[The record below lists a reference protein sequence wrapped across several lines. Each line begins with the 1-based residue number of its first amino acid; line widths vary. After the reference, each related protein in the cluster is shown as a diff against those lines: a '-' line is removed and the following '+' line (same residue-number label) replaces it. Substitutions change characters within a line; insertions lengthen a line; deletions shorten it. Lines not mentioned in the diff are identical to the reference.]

1 MAMDFVAPLPG
12 APLNRAPALHA
23 LARESASLRS
33 APREA
38 GPNVWWLQSSR
49 GSLLHTV
56 ALTTVALCAAKAG
69 RQVGQS
75 RRPKVQRLSIG
86 EAPAAS
92 GLAAP
97 AYPGME
103 DPEKLMKFARDL
115 CDFYRSSS
123 QARLPL
129 GDTERLLE
137 DAVRL
142 FSQEATLV
150 DIEVPTGDHVNV
162 VGDVHGQ
169 LFDFLSIFE
178 ANGWPSEENRFLFN
192 GDFVDRGSYSVEIM
206 LILLAFKL
214 ALPKHF
220 FLSRGN
226 HEEET
231 MNHNYGFTGE
241 VLAKYDVE
249 LKIFVAFQRVFMCLP
264 LAHVVNHDVFVTH
277 GGLPRISK
285 NLSLDTI
292 AAVDRIKVST
302 DDPRQP
308 RQPQEEDIIYN
319 DLMWSDPFEGDG
331 LRVSQRGGS
340 ARQFGADI
348 TEQFL
353 AKNDLSFMIR
363 SHEVKDEGYEWMHN
377 KKCLTVFSAPG
388 YCDSCNNRGA
398 VVRLHAEEDEGRLR
412 PEIRPFDTAEK
423 PEDYVYAMSYASST
437 YQLWNE
443 ALRKAGIDR

>member
-12 APLNRAPALHA
+12 ALSRAPVLRAQGVSLS
-23 LARESASLRS
+23 SA

-38 GPNVWWLQSSR
+38 GPNVWLQSSR
-49 GSLLHTV
+49 GGFLLDTV

-69 RQVGQS
+69 RQVGRS
-75 RRPKVQRLSIG
+75 RRLAKVQRLEG
-86 EAPAAS
+86 EAPE

-97 AYPGME
+97 PYPGAE
-103 DPEKLMKFARDL
+103 DPEKLMKFTRDL

-150 DIEVPTGDHVNV
+150 DIEALLFRDVPTGEHVNV

-178 ANGWPSEENRFLFN
+178 ANGWPSEARKPWDDWGLDTAKEPHANIIEHPFVKQRFEENRFLFN

-226 HEEET
+226 HEAQLSQPRGWAISIPSPKGPT
-231 MNHNYGFTGE
+231 NTSHGNHNYGFTGE
-241 VLAKYDVE
+241 VLAKYNVE

-308 RQPQEEDIIYN
+308 RQPQMLD
-319 DLMWSDPFEGDG
+319 
-331 LRVSQRGGS
+331 
-340 ARQFGADI
+340 
-348 TEQFL
+348 
-353 AKNDLSFMIR
+353 
-363 SHEVKDEGYEWMHN
+363 
-377 KKCLTVFSAPG
+377 
-388 YCDSCNNRGA
+388 
-398 VVRLHAEEDEGRLR
+398 
-412 PEIRPFDTAEK
+412 
-423 PEDYVYAMSYASST
+423 
-437 YQLWNE
+437 
-443 ALRKAGIDR
+443 

>member
-12 APLNRAPALHA
+12 ALSRAPVLRAQGVSLS
-23 LARESASLRS
+23 SA

-38 GPNVWWLQSSR
+38 GPNVWLQSSR
-49 GSLLHTV
+49 GGFLLDTV

-69 RQVGQS
+69 RQVGRS
-75 RRPKVQRLSIG
+75 RRLAKVQRLSLEG
-86 EAPAAS
+86 EAPE

-97 AYPGME
+97 PYPGAE
-103 DPEKLMKFARDL
+103 DPEKLMKFTRDL

-150 DIEVPTGDHVNV
+150 DIEVPTGEHVNV

-241 VLAKYDVE
+241 VLAKYNVE

-331 LRVSQRGGS
+331 IRGSQRGGS

-388 YCDSCNNRGA
+388 YCDACNNRGA
-398 VVRLHAEEDEGRLR
+398 VVRLHADEADEGRLR

-423 PEDYVYAMSYASST
+423 PQDYVYAMSYASST
-437 YQLWNE
+437 YQLWTE
-443 ALRKAGIDR
+443 ALRKAGIER

>member
-12 APLNRAPALHA
+12 ALSRTPALQA
-23 LARESASLRS
+23 QGAQGASFRSA

-38 GPNVWWLQSSR
+38 GPNVWLQSSR
-49 GSLLHTV
+49 GGSLLDTALTSV
-56 ALTTVALCAAKAG
+56 ALAATFAG
-69 RQVGQS
+69 RQVGRS
-75 RRPKVQRLSIG
+75 RLAKVQRLSIKG
-86 EAPAAS
+86 EVPE
-92 GLAAP
+92 GLTDP
-97 AYPGME
+97 PTYPGTE

-150 DIEVPTGDHVNV
+150 DIEVPIGEHVNV

-226 HEEET
+226 HEDEI

-292 AAVDRIKVST
+292 AAVDRIKVSQ

-308 RQPQEEDIIYN
+308 REPQEEDIIYN
-319 DLMWSDPFEGDG
+319 DLMWSDPFEGAG
-331 LRVSQRGGS
+331 IRGSERGGS

-348 TEQFL
+348 TEEFL

-388 YCDSCNNRGA
+388 YCDSCRNRGA

-423 PEDYVYAMSYASST
+423 PQDYVYAMSYASST

-443 ALRKAGIDR
+443 ALRKAGIN